1 MAGIALPGDPDLPG
15 DPEQPLGDPESVA
28 RIVCLRLLEAR
39 AWTRAE
45 LADALRRRR
54 IPDDAA
60 AAVLDRFTGVGLID
74 DAALAERVAA
84 AQHGERGLARRA
96 IAGKLRQR
104 GLAED
109 VIGAAVSGIDAA
121 AERERARALVQRRRV
136 SLARLPVE
144 AQIRRLVGLLAR
156 KGYPSGVAYQVVR
169 EEMAAVPAEF
179 GVGAVFDAGAEFEP
193 GQAE

>member
-1 MAGIALPGDPDLPG
+1 MAGTAPPSDPDLPG

-28 RIVCLRLLEAR
+28 RIVCLRLLERR
-39 AWTRAE
+39 AMTRAE

-74 DAALAERVAA
+74 DAALAETVAT

-109 VIGAAVSGIDAA
+109 VIGAALTGIDSA
-121 AERERARALVQRRRV
+121 AERERARELVQRRRT
-136 SLARLPVE
+136 SLTKLPVE
-144 AQIRRLVGLLAR
+144 TQIRRLVGVLAR
-156 KGYPSGVAYQVVR
+156 KGYPPGMAYQVVR
-169 EEMAAVPAEF
+169 DEMAAVPHA
-179 GVGAVFDAGAEFEP
+179 GAVLEAGSGLEP
-193 GQAE
+193 GQAD